1 MKEEKRILNVLG
13 QVDEKYI
20 DEAAP
25 GKRTN
30 KKPAWIKWTSIAAC
44 LALVAVLGVGALQG
58 GWFGSSDDI
67 ATLDNGDK
75 IIFSKSNTSGSSVDL
90 AFNVTTRELTEEET
104 RALFADLPVTANAL
118 FTVDEQAAGN
128 AQELIGFEGKI
139 GEVKLIITTS
149 DLPLL
154 DTTIV
159 GNEKATEV
167 DGVAV
172 TAGYVITA
180 PNSRDEQTAIYYAA
194 FDIGKCSMYVQNAG
208 AKAEREVVKNDL
220 VVVIQELIGNGELD
234 LTSVET
240 SEVTV
245 TKSTFE
251 ATVIGIQENA
261 LVIEPLEGTTER
273 QLAAQIVVD
282 TSVLGELN
290 TVEYVAAAQIG
301 DIIRIGYLAED
312 SDIGKGRLAVYEIV
326 FVKH

>member
-13 QVDEKYI
+13 QVDEKFI
-20 DEAAP
+20 AEAAP
-25 GKRTN
+25 GKRAN

-58 GWFGSSDDI
+58 GWFSGNDI
-67 ATLDNGDK
+67 ARLDNGTTINFVKCDAVGG
-75 IIFSKSNTSGSSVDL
+75 SLSLTYDTTS
-90 AFNVTTRELTEEET
+90 RELTADEVS
-104 RALFADLPVTANAL
+104 ALFGDLPVTADAI

-128 AQELIGFEGKI
+128 AQKLIGFEGKI

-167 DGVAV
+167 DGVSV
-172 TAGYVITA
+172 TAGYFITD
-180 PNSRDEQTAIYYAA
+180 PNSRDEQAAIYYAT
-194 FDIGKCSMYVQNAG
+194 FKIGSSTMYVENAG
-208 AKAEREVVKNDL
+208 AKAESEDVKNDL
-220 VVVIQELIGNGELD
+220 VSVIQELIGNGELD

-240 SEVTV
+240 SEITV
-245 TKSTFE
+245 TKATFE
-251 ATVIGIQENA
+251 AAVIEVQENA

-273 QLAAQIVVD
+273 QFVEQIVVD
-282 TSVLGELN
+282 TSDLGELN

-301 DIIRIGYLAED
+301 DIIRVGYLAED
-312 SDIGKGRLAVYEIV
+312 SDISKGQLAVYEIV

>member
-1 MKEEKRILNVLG
+1 MKEEKRILNVLS
-13 QVDEKYI
+13 QVDEQFI
-20 DEAAP
+20 AEAAP
-25 GKRTN
+25 GKRAN

-58 GWFGSSDDI
+58 GWFSGDDI
-67 ATLDNGDK
+67 ARLDNGATINFVKCDAVGG
-75 IIFSKSNTSGSSVDL
+75 SLSLAYDTTS
-90 AFNVTTRELTEEET
+90 RELTAEEAS
-104 RALFADLPVTANAL
+104 ALFGDLPVTADAI

-128 AQELIGFEGKI
+128 AQKLIGFEGKI
-139 GEVKLIITTS
+139 GDVKLLITTS

-167 DGVAV
+167 DGVSV
-172 TAGYVITA
+172 TAGYFITA
-180 PNSRDEQTAIYYAA
+180 PNSRDEQTAIYYAT
-194 FDIGKCSMYVQNAG
+194 FEIGSSTMYVENAG
-208 AKAEREVVKNDL
+208 ARAKSEAVKNDL
-220 VVVIQELIGNGELD
+220 VTVIQELIGNGELD

-251 ATVIGIQENA
+251 ATVIEVRENA

-273 QLAAQIVVD
+273 QFVEQIVVD
-282 TSVLGELN
+282 TSDLGELN

-301 DIIRIGYLAED
+301 DIIRVGYLAED
-312 SDIGKGRLAVYEIV
+312 SDISKGQLAVYEIV

>member
-13 QVDEKYI
+13 QVDEKYVA
-20 DEAAP
+20 EAAP
-25 GKRTN
+25 GKRAN
-30 KKPAWIKWTSIAAC
+30 KKLTWIKWTSIAAC

-58 GWFGSSDDI
+58 GWFSSNDI

-75 IIFSKSNTSGSSVDL
+75 IIFSKSDISGSSVDL
-90 AFNVTTRELTEEET
+90 ASNMTTRELTEEET
-104 RALFADLPVTANAL
+104 RALFADLPVTANAF

-167 DGVAV
+167 DGVSV
-172 TAGYVITA
+172 TAGYFITD
-180 PNSRDEQTAIYYAA
+180 PNSRDEQTVIYYAT
-194 FDIGKCSMYVQNAG
+194 FELGSSTVYVENAG
-208 AKAEREVVKNDL
+208 AKAESEVVKNDL
-220 VVVIQELIGNGELD
+220 VAVIQKLIGNGELD

-251 ATVIGIQENA
+251 ATVIEVQENA

-273 QLAAQIVVD
+273 QFAEQIVVD
-282 TSVLGELN
+282 TGVLGELN

-301 DIIRIGYLAED
+301 DIIRVSYLAED
-312 SDIGKGRLAVYEIV
+312 SDISKGQLAVYEIV